1 MCKHSAFAVI
11 LCNIVLKYHIS
22 AEKDKKKLRVHR
34 FCCIFA
40 VKYRIDMIRLLTIIG
55 ARPQIIKAAAIS
67 RAVVKWNAEH
77 VEAQRIEEV
86 ILHTGQHYDD
96 NMSEVFFRELGI
108 PAPDYNLHVGSGTHG
123 AQTAHI
129 LEGVEK
135 VLSGAPIDDFRLQI
149 DDFRPFDGVIV
160 YGDTNSTL
168 AAAVAAAKVHVPVF
182 HIEAGLRSFNM
193 AMPEEQ
199 NRIVCDAL
207 SSVLFAPT
215 QTALDNHEREGFIMN
230 NKMSRSQSELNEPLA
245 LNDVHGVRKF
255 ANGKG
260 QKVVMSGDVMYDNSM
275 YFSQMA
281 DEKSDIIER
290 LGLSYRNFVLA
301 TIHRPANTDNEEN
314 LRSILRALGDIAASG
329 VDVVFPCHPRT
340 RKMILD
346 FGFKIED
353 LGIRLIEPASFFEII
368 RLEKNAR
375 VVMTDSGGVQKEAF
389 FYGTPCV
396 ILRPETEWVEIVD
409 AGAGILADAD
419 YERIMKA
426 YKELSGREVMFPPLF
441 GDGKASERILSEIV
455 DYLDW

>member
-1 MCKHSAFAVI
+1 
-11 LCNIVLKYHIS
+11 
-22 AEKDKKKLRVHR
+22 
-34 FCCIFA
+34 
-40 VKYRIDMIRLLTIIG
+40 MIRLLTIIG

-67 RAVVKWNAEH
+67 RAVRAKFAG
-77 VEAQRIEEV
+77 QIEEK

-108 PAPDYNLHVGSGTHG
+108 PAPDYNLHVGSGSHG
-123 AQTAHI
+123 VQTARI
-129 LEGVEK
+129 IEGIEK
-135 VLSGAPIDDFRLQI
+135 VLLGEPIGDCKLVDGNCKLV
-149 DDFRPFDGVIV
+149 DGNLRPFDGVIV

-168 AAAVAAAKVHVPVF
+168 AAAVAAAKIHVPVF

-207 SSVLFAPT
+207 SSILFAPT
-215 QTALDNHEREGFIMN
+215 ETALKNLEAEG
-230 NKMSRSQSELNEPLA
+230 
-245 LNDVHGVRKF
+245 VGCTVYGVRKF
-255 ANGKG
+255 ANGKT
-260 QKVVMSGDVMYDNSM
+260 QKVVLSGDVMYDNSM
-275 YFSQMA
+275 YFSAMA
-281 DEKSDIIER
+281 DMKSDIIER

-301 TIHRPANTDNEEN
+301 TIHRPANTDNKEN
-314 LRSILRALGDIAASG
+314 LESIFRALNDIATSG
-329 VDVVFPCHPRT
+329 IDVILPCHPRT
-340 RKMILD
+340 RKMIGNLSLVI
-346 FGFKIED
+346 GD
-353 LGIRLIEPASFFEII
+353 LSPRLRIIDPVSFFEII

-426 YKELSGREVMFPPLF
+426 YKELSGREVKFPPLF
-441 GDGKASERILSEIV
+441 GDAHASEKILSEIIN
-455 DYLDW
+455 YLK

>member
-1 MCKHSAFAVI
+1 
-11 LCNIVLKYHIS
+11 
-22 AEKDKKKLRVHR
+22 
-34 FCCIFA
+34 
-40 VKYRIDMIRLLTIIG
+40 MIRLLTIIG

-67 RAVVKWNAEH
+67 RAVRAKFAG
-77 VEAQRIEEV
+77 QIEEK

-108 PAPDYNLHVGSGTHG
+108 PDPDYNLHVGSGSHG
-123 AQTAHI
+123 AMTARI

-135 VLSGAPIDDFRLQI
+135 VLLGEPIGDCKLVDGNCKLV
-149 DDFRPFDGVIV
+149 DGNLRPFDGVIV

-168 AAAVAAAKVHVPVF
+168 AAAVAAAKIHVPVF

-207 SSVLFAPT
+207 SSILFAPT
-215 QTALDNHEREGFIMN
+215 ETALKNLEAEG
-230 NKMSRSQSELNEPLA
+230 
-245 LNDVHGVRKF
+245 VGCTVYGVRKF
-255 ANGKG
+255 ANGKT
-260 QKVVMSGDVMYDNSM
+260 QKVVLSGDVMYDNSM
-275 YFSQMA
+275 YFSAMA
-281 DEKSDIIER
+281 DMKSDIIER

-301 TIHRPANTDNEEN
+301 TIHRPANTDNKEN
-314 LRSILRALGDIAASG
+314 LESIFRALNDIATSG
-329 VDVVFPCHPRT
+329 IDVILPCHPRT
-340 RKMILD
+340 RKMIGNLSLVI
-346 FGFKIED
+346 GD
-353 LGIRLIEPASFFEII
+353 LSPRLRIIDPVSFFEII

-426 YKELSGREVMFPPLF
+426 YKELSGREVKFPPLF
-441 GDGKASERILSEIV
+441 GDAHASEKILSEIIN
-455 DYLDW
+455 YLK